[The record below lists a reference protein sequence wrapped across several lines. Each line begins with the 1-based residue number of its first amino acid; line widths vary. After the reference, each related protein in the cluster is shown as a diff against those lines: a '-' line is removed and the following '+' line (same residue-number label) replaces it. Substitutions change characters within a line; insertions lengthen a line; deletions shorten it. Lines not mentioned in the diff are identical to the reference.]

1 MNRVVKL
8 VSFFRNGAGKSQ
20 TWSLNNPDTT
30 KTPSQIKGLLEEMS
44 KLKLFQKDGIPLF
57 DTVVSAKYV
66 ETIETPIFEEV
77 PVTR

>member
-1 MNRVVKL
+1 MKTVVKL
-8 VSFFRNGAGKSQ
+8 VSQFRNGAGKSQ

-30 KTPSQIKGLLEEMS
+30 KTPTQIKALLEQMTQ
-44 KLKLFQKDGIPLF
+44 LNLFKKDGIRLF
-57 DTVVSAKYV
+57 DSVASAKYV

>member
-1 MNRVVKL
+1 MVLENR
-8 VSFFRNGAGKSQ
+8 R

-30 KTPSQIKGLLEEMS
+30 KTPTQIKGLLEQTTQ
-44 KLKLFQKDGIPLF
+44 LNLFKKDGIRLF
-57 DTVVSAKYV
+57 DSVVSAKYV

>member
-20 TWSLNNPDTT
+20 TWSLSNPDTT
-30 KTPSQIKGLLEEMS
+30 KTPTQIKA
-44 KLKLFQKDGIPLF
+44 LFEQMTQLNLFKKDGIRLF
-57 DTVVSAKYV
+57 DSVVSAKYV

>member
-1 MNRVVKL
+1 MKTVVKL
-8 VSFFRNGAGKSQ
+8 VSQFRNGAGKSQ

-30 KTPSQIKGLLEEMS
+30 KTHTQIKSLLEQMTQ
-44 KLKLFQKDGIPLF
+44 LNLFKKDGIRLF
-57 DTVVSAKYV
+57 DSVVSAKYV